1 MSKRKRKK
9 GGIGSPFDEFLRGEG
24 TYESTQAVAI
34 KRVLAWQ
41 IGQAMEEQHITK
53 AEMARRMDT
62 SRSQLDRLLDPD
74 SDSVTLETLARAA
87 RAVGRQV
94 RVELV

>member
-1 MSKRKRKK
+1 MKKSKNPHVGSLFEDWLKEE
-9 GGIGSPFDEFLRGEG
+9 GIHADVTSA
-24 TYESTQAVAI
+24 AV

-41 IGQAMEEQHITK
+41 LNQAMQEQHLSK

-62 SRSQLDRLLDPD
+62 SRPQLDRLLDPD
-74 SDSVTLETLARAA
+74 NPSVTLDTLSKAA
-87 RAVGRQV
+87 RAVGREL